1 MIKEFEKHLLLERRY
16 SESTAKA
23 YIKDIK
29 QFYNFSQSNL
39 FPIIEDH
46 KIVRK
51 WIVFLLDEKKLS
63 KNTINRKISSLKSY
77 YKYLLRQNKINKNP
91 LDKITSPKTSKK
103 LPEFIP
109 EQDFDHF
116 NDFFSSDFSGIRDK
130 IIIEILYL
138 TGIRRNELVK
148 LKNSDIDYSNK
159 HIKIIGKRKKH
170 RLIPISDYLI
180 EQINNYSQEKNKL
193 DKYDKTAFILNNKGN
208 SVYDKFIYR
217 TVNKYLNLITTIA
230 KKSPHVLRHTFATHL
245 LNNGAN
251 LNSIKELL
259 GHANLS
265 TTQIYT
271 HNTFEKL
278 NSIYK
283 QAHPRA

>member
-1 MIKEFEKHLLLERRY
+1 M
-16 SESTAKA
+16 
-23 YIKDIK
+23 
-29 QFYNFSQSNL
+29 
-39 FPIIEDH
+39 PIIEDH
-46 KIVRK
+46 KVVRR
-51 WIVFLLDEKKLS
+51 WIVFLLEEKNLS
-63 KNTINRKISSLKSY
+63 KKTIIRKISSLKSY
-77 YKYLLRQNKINKNP
+77 YKYLLRQNKIDKNP

-116 NDFFSSDFSGIRDK
+116 NDFFTSDFSGIRDK

-148 LKNSDIDYSNK
+148 LENSDIDYSNK

-180 EQINNYSQEKNKL
+180 EQINNYSQEKVKL
-193 DKYDKTAFILNNKGN
+193 IKYDKTAFILSNKGN

-217 TVNKYLNLITTIA
+217 TVNKYLNLMTTIA

>member
-1 MIKEFEKHLLLERRY
+1 MIKKFEKHLLFERRY

-29 QFYNFSQSNL
+29 QFYNFSQASL
-39 FPIIEDH
+39 LPIIEDH
-46 KIVRK
+46 KEVRA
-51 WIVFLLDEKKLS
+51 WIFFLLEEKKIS
-63 KNTINRKISSLKSY
+63 KKTINRKISSLKSF
-77 YKYLLRQNKINKNP
+77 YKFLLRNNKINKNP

-109 EQDFDHF
+109 EQDFDNF
-116 NDFFSSDFSGIRDK
+116 NDYFSSDFAGIRDK

-138 TGIRRNELVK
+138 TGIRRSELVK

-159 HIKIIGKRKKH
+159 QIKVFGKRKKH
-170 RLIPISDYLI
+170 RLIPISIYLI
-180 EQINNYSQEKNKL
+180 EQINNYTQEKSKL
-193 DKYDKTAFILNNKGN
+193 KLYDKTAFILNNNGKPI
-208 SVYDKFIYR
+208 YDKFIYR
-217 TVNKYLNLITTIA
+217 TVNKYLNLMTTIA
-230 KKSPHVLRHTFATHL
+230 KKSPHILRHTFATHL

-259 GHANLS
+259 GHVSLS